1 MKTSRSRWIWS
12 GPSYHLVRPWTRK
25 AEAARRTDCDTAS
38 AHTGQALLPTV
49 RLLTGA
55 RQAWPREQ
63 RHQAGWLEVAI
74 AVAGVAPRLRVGFHS
89 RAILGNSLASE
100 FVTLTLRLPQKGQD
114 AFVRTVGATSA
125 YHEWSGPRGHLHQ
138 TVFFDHRMTCRG
150 MARVDRAIFGGVTAW
165 PHDAMISAVYF

>member
-1 MKTSRSRWIWS
+1 M
-12 GPSYHLVRPWTRK
+12 
-25 AEAARRTDCDTAS
+25 
-38 AHTGQALLPTV
+38 PTV

-138 TVFFDHRMTCRG
+138 TVFFDHRMTCREVSRLFLVPSHRAATRG
-150 MARVDRAIFGGVTAW
+150 CVVARQFVIDTRLLVQKGQRFICFALWTLRL
-165 PHDAMISAVYF
+165 HS